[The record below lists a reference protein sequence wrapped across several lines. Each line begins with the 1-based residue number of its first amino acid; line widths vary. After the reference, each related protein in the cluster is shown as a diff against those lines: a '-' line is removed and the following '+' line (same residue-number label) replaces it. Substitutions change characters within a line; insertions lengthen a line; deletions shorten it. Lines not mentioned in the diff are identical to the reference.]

1 LPVFHHNIEENISNM
16 DSKIQELTE
25 KLYNEGVEK
34 GREEATNIVENAKK
48 EKERIIK
55 EAHAEAENM
64 IAEATKSAAEMKKN
78 IESELRMYAA
88 QSINA
93 LKTEATNLINDKV
106 VSTAV
111 KAAFDDK
118 TFMQQLILKLVSE
131 WSQSERLVVEVA
143 DASALKQYF
152 EAHAK
157 EILSKGIEI
166 KQVNGRATSFSIVL
180 EDGAY
185 RVNFGEKEFVD
196 YFKTFLRPQL
206 VELLF

>member
-1 LPVFHHNIEENISNM
+1 M

-34 GREEATNIVENAKK
+34 GQAEATLIIESAKK
-48 EKERIIK
+48 EKERIVK
-55 EAHAEAENM
+55 EAHAEAEQIVN
-64 IAEATKSAAEMKKN
+64 EATKGAAEMKKN

-93 LKTEATNLINDKV
+93 LKTEATNLISDKV
-106 VSTAV
+106 VSDSV
-111 KAAFDDK
+111 KASFDDK
-118 TFMQQLILKLVSE
+118 TFMQQLILKLVSN
-131 WSQSERLVVEVA
+131 WSQTEQLIVEVA
-143 DASALKQYF
+143 DAQALKQYF

-166 KQVNGRATSFSIVL
+166 KQVNGRATSFSIVS
-180 EDGAY
+180 ENGSY
-185 RVNFGEKEFVD
+185 KVNFGEKEFID